1 MKMLASVVTILL
13 LGLVPLAAPAAQ
25 TAKAVIIDVEGNTI
39 GEALVQQAP
48 TGVLIFI
55 DVTGLPPGP
64 HAIHIHSVGKCEPN
78 FKASKGHINPHKRK
92 HGLLNPNGPDRGD
105 LPNVFVSLNGTL
117 NAELFTT
124 RVRLKGGSAPLLDA
138 DGSAFVI
145 HERRDDHMAQP
156 IGGAGG
162 RIACGVIEAP

>member
-1 MKMLASVVTILL
+1 MNKLALAVSIVL
-13 LGLVPLAAPAAQ
+13 LGFVPIAALAAQ
-25 TAKAVIIDVEGNTI
+25 TAKAVIINVEGNTI
-39 GEALVQQAP
+39 GEALLQQAP

-55 DVTGLPPGP
+55 EANGLPPGP
-64 HAIHIHSVGKCEPN
+64 HAIHIHSVGKCKPN
-78 FKASKGHINPHKRK
+78 FKASKGHVNPHKRK

-124 RVRLKGGSAPLLDA
+124 RVTLKGGSAPLLDT

-145 HERRDDHMAQP
+145 HEKRDDHMAQP

-162 RIACGVIEAP
+162 RIACGVIEAQ

>member
-1 MKMLASVVTILL
+1 MKKLASVMLTLL
-13 LGLVPLAAPAAQ
+13 FSSAASVSLAADLA
-25 TAKAVIIDVEGNTI
+25 TAEIINVDGRVIGKA
-39 GEALVQQAP
+39 LLQQAP

-55 DVTGLPPGP
+55 EASELPPGP
-64 HAIHIHSVGKCEPN
+64 HGIHLHSVGKCEPN

-92 HGLLNPNGPDRGD
+92 HGLLNSEGPDRGD
-105 LPNVFVSLNGTL
+105 LPNVFVALNGTL

-124 RVRLKGGSAPLLDA
+124 RVSLKRGSAPLLDA

-145 HERRDDHMAQP
+145 HANRDDHMTQP

-162 RIACGVIEAP
+162 RVACGVIKPQ